1 MSPPPYIQFS
11 NPVSVQFR
19 LWTNPLAAKTLGKPL
34 FTDNSL
40 VYYKPGSLSAGGVG
54 SVRNIGVKSRRI

>member
-1 MSPPPYIQFS
+1 MPYIQFS

-19 LWTNPLAAKTLGKPL
+19 MWPAPSANLAKTLGKPL